1 VTVYSFNVMLERQ
14 HGVEESLGLLL
25 IMRPVIV
32 AMLMLTFNITA
43 EEKPGDSIGRGILT
57 ISSDIRLGLPVAAA
71 SLL

>member
-1 VTVYSFNVMLERQ
+1 MLERQ
-14 HGVEESLGLLL
+14 RNVDKRPSLLL

-32 AMLMLTFNITA
+32 AMLMLAFNITA
-43 EEKPGDSIGRGILT
+43 EQNPGDSTGRGMLT